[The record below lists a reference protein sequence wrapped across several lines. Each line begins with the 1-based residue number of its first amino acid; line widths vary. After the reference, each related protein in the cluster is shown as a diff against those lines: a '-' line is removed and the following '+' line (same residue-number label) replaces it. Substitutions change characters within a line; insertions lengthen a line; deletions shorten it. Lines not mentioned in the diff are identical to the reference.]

1 MNSNEELYAFI
12 ENLISELEQQN
23 HRDYSERLYQA
34 LHISSVVTEVFMNL
48 RYELTRLENADI
60 NISPSSRVKIAEA
73 IRDISLAL
81 R

>member
-12 ENLISELEQQN
+12 EKLISELEQQN

-48 RYELTRLENADI
+48 RYELTQLIHANIDI
-60 NISPSSRVKIAEA
+60 APSSRIQINEA

-81 R
+81 K